1 MTNEQELEY
10 LRSILNTGKYYIVR
24 TDIHGNYTYVNDAY
38 IRSFYPDEKGAI
50 IGRNR
55 SERIALSDQKLL
67 KETLEKCLSHIGNS
81 YIVRLRK
88 VLANHETVINEWE
101 FTAINNIES
110 NIVEIQS
117 IGHNVTQEE
126 TQKRVIEKQK
136 NEISHL
142 YSALDIIPVSVI
154 VTDTHS
160 SITYVN
166 KAFTEDTGYS
176 SDDVIGKNPKILAS
190 GETLSIEYKRM
201 WEELQKGEVF
211 SGRFINQTHL
221 GKKIFHEIRIA
232 PIYSDKQHVG
242 YVSAQHDITELV
254 HRTEEYERLLD
265 LYEDTCRTASVGGWE
280 HKIVE
285 GTIELTA
292 IAKEIFEIDTD
303 YPIPLMNAGMFYKE
317 GFSRNTLYELS
328 MRAIETENSFDEE
341 LEIITAKG
349 KERYVRVT
357 GKTEKRNNIV
367 TRLYGSIIDITE
379 QKKAQQKLYRT
390 MEGLRC
396 LIDNNPHGVF
406 TLNTEGY
413 ITSANDTVLSMLQI
427 SKEIFI
433 GSHYSVYVLPDD
445 REMINEDFFKALK
458 GERKIQE
465 IGIRHPSLE
474 QKYWRISGIP
484 IMINDTVE
492 GIYVIAEDITDKKH
506 NEEQLLKTQ
515 QILDAYFNSTGE
527 VIVISDSEYKIIAFN
542 AQAITESTKIFG
554 GEVYPGK
561 NMAEYAQ
568 QTGFKEFNNI
578 YNRVLNGETIEL
590 DRHWVID
597 NYEGWRHISY
607 VPVKNM
613 IDTKS
618 EFLVAFVIRDI
629 TDRKKLEISLQ
640 ERTNLLEKVTTLS
653 PVFITVSEVIN
664 GNVIYSG
671 RSMFTELGYNIDDI
685 KEIMSKGF
693 VEGSKILIPYDMN
706 IVQDHIKN
714 SQLLMNGDQTKTQF
728 RMKRKNED
736 IEWVELRTAI
746 FERDMDGKP
755 TKFINAYLFVTEQVT
770 LSKKLKEINEQL
782 EERVTIRTN
791 HLLNS
796 LDTTNSLIELL
807 SHDVRNK
814 LGGIYLQ
821 AEMMQLHAEKIQ
833 QIRIQSIGN
842 SIVNLVK
849 EIRDLLD
856 DIIESRRLAENGFNV
871 NKQLINLGEIV
882 TMSLSAVHIQAESK
896 NITIH
901 TEEMTDC
908 LNIDIR
914 LFKEL
919 FENFLSNA
927 IKFSPTGKHIYIGS
941 FHKENEIVLFVK
953 DEGPGIQPE
962 EFNKLFTRF
971 GKLSARPTAGEKS
984 TGLGLAIT
992 KQIAKVLDCRV
1003 WCESTFGEG
1012 ATFYVAI
1019 PLHTP

>member
-629 TDRKKLEISLQ
+629 TDRKKLEISL
-640 ERTNLLEKVTTLS
+640 
-653 PVFITVSEVIN
+653 
-664 GNVIYSG
+664 
-671 RSMFTELGYNIDDI
+671 
-685 KEIMSKGF
+685 
-693 VEGSKILIPYDMN
+693 
-706 IVQDHIKN
+706 
-714 SQLLMNGDQTKTQF
+714 
-728 RMKRKNED
+728 
-736 IEWVELRTAI
+736 
-746 FERDMDGKP
+746 
-755 TKFINAYLFVTEQVT
+755 
-770 LSKKLKEINEQL
+770 
-782 EERVTIRTN
+782 
-791 HLLNS
+791 
-796 LDTTNSLIELL
+796 
-807 SHDVRNK
+807 
-814 LGGIYLQ
+814 
-821 AEMMQLHAEKIQ
+821 
-833 QIRIQSIGN
+833 
-842 SIVNLVK
+842 
-849 EIRDLLD
+849 
-856 DIIESRRLAENGFNV
+856 
-871 NKQLINLGEIV
+871 
-882 TMSLSAVHIQAESK
+882 
-896 NITIH
+896 
-901 TEEMTDC
+901 
-908 LNIDIR
+908 
-914 LFKEL
+914 
-919 FENFLSNA
+919 
-927 IKFSPTGKHIYIGS
+927 
-941 FHKENEIVLFVK
+941 
-953 DEGPGIQPE
+953 
-962 EFNKLFTRF
+962 
-971 GKLSARPTAGEKS
+971 
-984 TGLGLAIT
+984 
-992 KQIAKVLDCRV
+992 
-1003 WCESTFGEG
+1003 
-1012 ATFYVAI
+1012 
-1019 PLHTP
+1019 